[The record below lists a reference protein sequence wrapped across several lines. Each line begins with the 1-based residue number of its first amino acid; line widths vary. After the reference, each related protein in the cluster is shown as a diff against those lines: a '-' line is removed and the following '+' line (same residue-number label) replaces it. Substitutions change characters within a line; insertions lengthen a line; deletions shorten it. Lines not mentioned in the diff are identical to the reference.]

1 MGWVRSFSIPDLEF
15 VLLLHTKGS
24 SISSGHRISFDRVSS
39 CTFWTGLAA
48 SAWDSFLFLGMHAW
62 LASWTR
68 RRSIHIVCYLPPSS
82 DTTYPPAHSK
92 SNRRDRAHSLTHSSS
107 SVWDPAEVTYG
118 IRIINTGVEMDITY
132 KQQTDKM
139 NLLLI
144 EAKHI
149 IALEAKVRNALVK

>member
-1 MGWVRSFSIPDLEF
+1 MAGFVDKKKKYTHSVLFAPIIRHDIPTSALEIKS
-15 VLLLHTKGS
+15 KGPN
-24 SISSGHRISFDRVSS
+24 
-39 CTFWTGLAA
+39 A
-48 SAWDSFLFLGMHAW
+48 
-62 LASWTR
+62 
-68 RRSIHIVCYLPPSS
+68 
-82 DTTYPPAHSK
+82 
-92 SNRRDRAHSLTHSSS
+92 LTHSSS